1 MVDGRKRSRVIKK
14 KVNKRGEKKF
24 KKLYATFI
32 TNIKKYRGWH
42 YVKKYNFEKFKQNI
56 FELLDS
62 EYITYAKGKKL
73 LNISIKFYRLYLN
86 ILNEILMDFYIEIF
100 DKLYIKF
107 NKICEDSITK
117 ILTLNSN
124 RNKFYDHILKMNI
137 KINNPKYKNKLR
149 YLNYDYFDIIEN
161 ITYYDIIESDY
172 ININIS
178 QIKNILER
186 LFEKPDYNLFICKF
200 IDYNIELMSKNF
212 GIVYGGGED
221 GEGGDFDSLNKYIM
235 ENYKLNSE
243 YKIKIILLNF
253 IHYINSKYNKLFDK
267 FDDFY
272 YSDNSDDFDDFD
284 DFYDFDNSDPIEILK
299 KFTVHT
305 IEFDKIENL
314 VKDLI
319 KNKEITLDIL
329 YKIDLNLIDFFYKNR
344 QDLKSKDK
352 PLNMN
357 IYNITTQ
364 KEIIYLWL
372 WYRKYDNITYI
383 DKCMNVFRNQF
394 IKLFINNIKPEKD
407 IINIIENKL
416 FDFRDTFLTLDE
428 KVELFKKSYSGKVKS
443 YDLDK
448 FIISSN
454 ELSSFLIKNISIKEE
469 HVKYTLFTGNYKLLE
484 IIADMKFNF
493 KIEHFRYIIS
503 DNNIIEL
510 IKIINKY
517 NTFDFS
523 ENIEWYKYIEHLL
536 TNIDIHNILY
546 NDDNK
551 DLQIK
556 LKDKI
561 QKYKD
566 SKLDMTILNEIDLN
580 DFCKHI
586 IENNIK
592 LEIKDILKIK
602 DDNKRLFLFRNISN

>member
-1 MVDGRKRSRVIKK
+1 MVDSRKRSRVVKK
-14 KVNKRGEKKF
+14 KINKRGEKKF
-24 KKLYATFI
+24 KKLYTTFI
-32 TNIKKYRGWH
+32 INTKKYRSWH
-42 YVKKYNFEKFKQNI
+42 YVKKYNFDKFKQNI

-86 ILNEILMDFYIEIF
+86 TEFEIIMDFYIEIF

-117 ILTLNSN
+117 ILTLNLN
-124 RNKFYDHILKMNI
+124 KNKFYDYILKMNI
-137 KINNPKYKNKLR
+137 KINNPKYKNKLK

-161 ITYYDIIESDY
+161 ITYYDIIESQY
-172 ININIS
+172 INTNTS
-178 QIKNILER
+178 LIKNILDR
-186 LFEKPDYNLFICKF
+186 LFEKPDYNLFISKF
-200 IDYNIELMSKNF
+200 IDHNIELMLKDF
-212 GIVYGGGED
+212 GRVYED
-221 GEGGDFDSLNKYIM
+221 EDFELLNKYIIG
-235 ENYKLNSE
+235 NYKLNSE

-253 IHYINSKYNKLFDK
+253 IHYINSKYDELFD
-267 FDDFY
+267 
-272 YSDNSDDFDDFD
+272 N
-284 DFYDFDNSDPIEILK
+284 FYDFEKFDNIDTLK
-299 KFTVHT
+299 IFTDYT
-305 IEFDKIENL
+305 IEFNKIENL
-314 VKDLI
+314 VKELI
-319 KNKEITLDIL
+319 KYKEITLDML
-329 YKIDLNLIDFFYKNR
+329 RETDLNLIDFFYQNMKH
-344 QDLKSKDK
+344 LKSKDK
-352 PLNMN
+352 ILNMN
-357 IYNITTQ
+357 IYNITNQ
-364 KEIIYLWL
+364 KDIIYLW
-372 WYRKYDNITYI
+372 YIKYDLHIYI

-443 YDLDK
+443 NDLDK

-454 ELSSFLIKNISIKEE
+454 ELSLFLIKNVSIKEE

-484 IIADMKFNF
+484 IIADMKFHF
-493 KIEHFRYIIS
+493 KAEHFKYIIS
-503 DNNIIEL
+503 ENNIIEL

-517 NTFDFS
+517 KPFDFS
-523 ENIEWYKYIEHLL
+523 ENIEWYIYIEHLL
-536 TNIDIHNILY
+536 TNVDIFNILY
-546 NDDNK
+546 NNDNE

-561 QKYKD
+561 QKYND
-566 SKLDMTILNEIDLN
+566 SKLDINVLNKIDLN

-592 LEIKDILKIK
+592 LEIKDILKIN